1 MSGVTALGN
10 TADEI
15 FEKLLSGVNATR
27 RIGAWDAI
35 EGLNTKLAAPIEN
48 LVIPKYPRKKIRGMG
63 KVAKMATVATEN
75 ALIDAG
81 LIDNID
87 VLSNGMMGVAYGFC
101 TGSTEP
107 VSKLLSILTE
117 QKIKGITA
125 TTYIQGMS
133 HTCAVNLSLFF
144 GTTGRL
150 IPTSSAC
157 TSSSQAIGYAYESIK
172 FGMQDVMIAGGAEE
186 LCPSQAVIFDT
197 LFATSQMN
205 DNPEL
210 TPRPFDS
217 ERDGLV
223 IGEGAVTL
231 ILESLDHALSRGATI
246 YAEVAGFGT
255 NCDAKH
261 LTQPSTETMKRAMQL
276 ALDDANITPDKIKYV
291 NAHGTST
298 DIGDISETI
307 ATANL
312 FGEST
317 SISSLKGYFGHTLGA
332 SGSLESWLTIEMM
345 NRGILIPNINLNK
358 VDDRCAKLD
367 YLKEPKKTSSEYVMS
382 NNFAFGG
389 VNRSLIFKKINTGS

>member
-10 TADEI
+10 TANEI
-15 FEKLLSGVNATR
+15 FEKMLSGVNATR
-27 RIGAWDAI
+27 RIDEWDAI
-35 EGLNTKLAAPIEN
+35 DGLNTRLAAPIEN

-87 VLSNGMMGVAYGFC
+87 VLSNGMMGVAYGSC

-186 LCPSQAVIFDT
+186 LCPSQVAIFDT

-205 DNPEL
+205 DSPEL

-217 ERDGLV
+217 DRDGLV
-223 IGEGAVTL
+223 IGEGAATL
-231 ILESLDHALSRGATI
+231 ILESLEHATARGAKI
-246 YAEVAGFGT
+246 YAEVAGYGT
-255 NCDAKH
+255 YCDAYH

-307 ATANL
+307 ATAEL
-312 FGEST
+312 FGKDT

-345 NRGILIPNINLNK
+345 NRGVLIPNINLNN
-358 VDDRCAKLD
+358 VDERCAKLD
-367 YLKEPKKTSSEYVMS
+367 YLKEAKKTSTEYIMS

-389 VNRSLIFKKINTGS
+389 VNTSLIFKKINT